1 MRFLTESAMNAET
14 DPSLSPSVVRAS
26 AVQLAEWIR
35 TGRSSARSVVQVHV
49 DHARAVN
56 PTLNAIV
63 HMRFDAALAEAD
75 AVDAALAAGEPLP
88 PLAGVPCTIK
98 ESFALVGCPHTGG
111 HAARRGH
118 VATTDAVTVARLRAA
133 GAIPLGVTNTS
144 ELCMWM
150 ESSNP
155 LYGRSNNPYDPRR
168 IVGGSS
174 GGEGAIV
181 GSGASPFGL
190 GSDIG
195 GSIRMPA
202 FFNGVFGHKPTGG
215 LVPCTGQYPAPE
227 GDTIRMLGTGP
238 LTRRAGDLMPLLR
251 ILAGGDGVDPCCAD
265 FPLSDPESVSIK
277 GLKVVILPT
286 TWRRIS
292 KDLRRSLRDAADA
305 LERRGA
311 RVEEHDVPR
320 IKKTLFI
327 WAARMDAAQEG
338 TFGSFLNG
346 GEEIR
351 LLPAMLKWAW
361 RQSPHTLPVLS
372 LVALERA
379 FSRLPTGLEKA
390 LAEGQ
395 ALRDELLAL
404 MGDGVWLHPP
414 YTRTAPRHGAP
425 LLTPLDWLNTAVV
438 NAMEMPATQVPL
450 GLDKRGLPLGVQV
463 IGAHF
468 NDHVTIAV
476 AQALEQAFGGWVPP
490 G

>member
-1 MRFLTESAMNAET
+1 MNAENAPT
-14 DPSLSPSVVRAS
+14 PTQLRRAA
-26 AVQLAEWIR
+26 AVTLAEWIR
-35 TGRSSARSVVQVHV
+35 SGRVSARAVMQAHV
-49 DHARAVN
+49 AYARRVN

-63 HMRFDAALAEAD
+63 HARYDAALAEAD
-75 AVDAALAAGEPLP
+75 AVDAAIAEGAELP

-98 ESFALVGCPHTGG
+98 ESFALIGCPHTGG
-111 HAARRGH
+111 HVARKGH
-118 VATTDAVTVARLRAA
+118 IATTDAVTVARLREA

-155 LYGRSNNPYDPRR
+155 LYGRSNNPYNPRR

-238 LTRRAGDLMPLLR
+238 LARRAADLMPVLR
-251 ILAGGDGVDPCCAD
+251 ILAGSDGQDPCCAD
-265 FPLSDPESVSIK
+265 YPLGDPAAVSLQ
-277 GLKVVILPT
+277 GLKVVVLPT

-311 RVEEHDVPR
+311 RVEEHAVPR
-320 IKKTLFI
+320 IKKVLFI
-327 WAARMDAAQEG
+327 WAARMDAAQQSS
-338 TFGSFLNG
+338 FGAFLNG

-351 LLPAMLKWAW
+351 LLPAMLRWAQ
-361 RQSPHTLPVLS
+361 RRSPHTLPALS
-372 LVALERA
+372 LVALERVLA
-379 FSRLPTGLEKA
+379 RLPADLDKA
-390 LAEGQ
+390 MAEGQ
-395 ALRDELLAL
+395 ALRDELLDL
-404 MGDGVWLHPP
+404 MSDGVWLHPP
-414 YTRTAPRHGAP
+414 YTRTAPRHGTP

>member
-1 MRFLTESAMNAET
+1 MNAET
-14 DPSLSPSVVRAS
+14 APTPTQLRRAA
-26 AVQLAEWIR
+26 AVTLAGWIR
-35 TGRSSARSVVQVHV
+35 SGRISARAVVQAHV
-49 DHARAVN
+49 AYARRVN

-63 HMRFDAALAEAD
+63 HARYDAALAEAD
-75 AVDAALAAGEPLP
+75 AVDAAIAEGAELP

-98 ESFALVGCPHTGG
+98 ESFALIGCPHTGG
-111 HAARRGH
+111 HVARKGH
-118 VATTDAVTVARLRAA
+118 IATTDAVTVARLRAA

-155 LYGRSNNPYDPRR
+155 LYGRSNNPYNPRR

-238 LTRRAGDLMPLLR
+238 LARRAADLMPVLR
-251 ILAGGDGVDPCCAD
+251 ILAGSDGQDPCCVD
-265 FPLSDPESVSIK
+265 YPLGDPATVSLQ
-277 GLKVVILPT
+277 GLKVVVLPT

-311 RVEEHDVPR
+311 RVEEHAVPR
-320 IKKTLFI
+320 IKKALFI
-327 WAARMDAAQEG
+327 WAARMDAAQQSS
-338 TFGSFLNG
+338 FGAFLNG
-346 GEEIR
+346 GKEIR
-351 LLPAMLKWAW
+351 LLPAMLRWA
-361 RQSPHTLPVLS
+361 RRRSPHTLPALS
-372 LVALERA
+372 LVALERVFA
-379 FSRLPTGLEKA
+379 RLPADLDKA
-390 LAEGQ
+390 MAEGQ
-395 ALRDELLAL
+395 ALRDELLDL
-404 MGDGVWLHPP
+404 MSDGVWLHPP
-414 YTRTAPRHGAP
+414 YTRTAPRHGTP